1 MMEIGDYGLE
11 TTLPNGQPADLRA
24 EVDASGGLT
33 LWAGGEA
40 FPLGTRI
47 GPPNVSGRPEIP
59 VAPEPGDEVHFTVAR
74 SLLSWPTPFAVN
86 FMTGHS
92 PSWRRNLYYRL
103 TWRKPSGLA
112 LDVVWRYEQWFYPV
126 DGWGGGYMTQE
137 GTTGLVDLRIVAAVG
152 PESSAAYLT
161 RTKAWARGDHRLER
175 RGVSAAGRATR
186 RCVPSIVSTNPARS
200 PGAVVRST
208 STPLPFQSTGEGKF
222 SEIQTFA
229 SSSVSSSSSSPS
241 AISAVIQPSIAP
253 VESARMAMRPTPS
266 MSKGGDVLAMA

>member
-1 MMEIGDYGLE
+1 MRSALILAAVVVIGTVAVGLSAGRQVVLLVDRLATRRAEALPARPFTYAPGMMEIGDYGLE
-11 TTLPNGQPADLRA
+11 TTLLNGQPADLHA
-24 EVDASGGLT
+24 EVDAGGGLT
-33 LWAGGEA
+33 LRAGGKA

-47 GPPNVSGRPEIP
+47 GPPDVSGRPDIP

-137 GTTGLVDLRIVAAVG
+137 GTTGLVDLRIVAA
-152 PESSAAYLT
+152 AA
-161 RTKAWARGDHRLER
+161 
-175 RGVSAAGRATR
+175 
-186 RCVPSIVSTNPARS
+186 P
-200 PGAVVRST
+200 VVR
-208 STPLPFQSTGEGKF
+208 
-222 SEIQTFA
+222 
-229 SSSVSSSSSSPS
+229 
-241 AISAVIQPSIAP
+241 
-253 VESARMAMRPTPS
+253 
-266 MSKGGDVLAMA
+266 